1 VTTDARSRERAGAS
15 VIEAVVALL
24 VGLLVLQLGL
34 STLAHFRATQREL
47 VERADALVTLRI
59 GRHVLRRELR
69 HGVPGRDWLVE
80 GDSLSLRAFRGA
92 AAVCVNDTVAAQLV
106 VSYRGDRAPDPSKDS
121 VLLLGGDG
129 ASVPRALVGAGVSPS
144 PCVFGPADGVTQRWT
159 LDQPAPTGTVAVKIF
174 ERGSYHL
181 GGAALRYRRGASGR
195 QPLTPEVLAAATTW
209 DLAGGRIGV
218 ELVPSRAGVAWSGF
232 LAWLSTE

>member
-1 VTTDARSRERAGAS
+1 MAGTRLRETAGAS
-15 VIEAVVALL
+15 VVEAVVALL

-34 STLAHFRATQREL
+34 STLAQFRSTQRQL

-69 HGVPGRDWLVE
+69 HGVPGRDWVGE
-80 GDSLSLRAFRGA
+80 GDSISLRAFRGA
-92 AAVCVNDTVAAQLV
+92 AAVCSNDTVAAQLV
-106 VSYRGDRAPDPSKDS
+106 VSYRGERAPDPSKDS

-129 ASVPRALVGAGVSPS
+129 TSVPRALVGAGVSPS
-144 PCVFGPADGVTQRWT
+144 PCSGPGGGAAQRWT
-159 LDQPAPTGTVAVKIF
+159 LDQPAPRGTVAVKIY

-181 GGAALRYRRGASGR
+181 SGAALRYRRGASGR

-209 DLAGGRIGV
+209 DFSGDRIGV
-218 ELVPSRAGVAWSGF
+218 ELVPTRAGAPWSGF
-232 LAWLSTE
+232 LAWLSPE